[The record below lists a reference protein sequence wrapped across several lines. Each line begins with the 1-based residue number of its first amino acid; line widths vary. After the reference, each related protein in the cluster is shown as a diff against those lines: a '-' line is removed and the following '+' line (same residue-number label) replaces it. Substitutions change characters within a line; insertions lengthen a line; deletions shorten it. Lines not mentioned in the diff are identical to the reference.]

1 MGNVLAERPKLES
14 VPLSM
19 SAFLELGARTGSWE
33 IDNISPGQK
42 QNISLDQKQIFLL
55 AKKVL
60 TRPKY
65 FCQLKGFSADQIS
78 LGRLKRTQASIFFD
92 QCFDHSSHCWSLF
105 ISTSMNCTE
114 RTQYYKARASN
125 SRRVYWSSKKL
136 APQNTSTTMLEEVAM
151 ALIYA
156 HRGKPTSNK
165 LRDLLS

>member
-1 MGNVLAERPKLES
+1 MLSGLKTGNVLAVRPKLES

-19 SAFLELGARTGSWE
+19 SAFLELSARTGSWE
-33 IDNISPGQK
+33 IDNISPSQK

-78 LGRLKRTQASIFFD
+78 LGRLKRTQASIFFE
-92 QCFDHSSHCWSLF
+92 QCFDHSSYCWSLF
-105 ISTSMNCTE
+105 ISTSLNCTE
-114 RTQYYKARASN
+114 RTHYKARASN

-151 ALIYA
+151 ALICA
-156 HRGKPTSNK
+156 
-165 LRDLLS
+165 

>member
-1 MGNVLAERPKLES
+1 MIENGVGNVLAVRPKLES

-33 IDNISPGQK
+33 IDNISPSQK

-78 LGRLKRTQASIFFD
+78 LGRLKRTQASIFFE

-105 ISTSMNCTE
+105 ISTSLKCTE
-114 RTQYYKARASN
+114 MTHYKASN

-151 ALIYA
+151 ALICA
-156 HRGKPTSNK
+156 
-165 LRDLLS
+165 